1 MLALASIVVSLVLWQ
16 LIGMALIAWKDVP
29 FPLPGPTLL
38 RLWKLALGEP
48 LLEHSLWRHIGDSLQ
63 RWWIG
68 FAIGTAIGLMLAAMA
83 GLSPVLER
91 LIMPAVYT
99 LQLVPCVAWIPVAL
113 LLFGVGSG
121 AAIFMSVIAA
131 VTPIAI
137 NVLAGVKS
145 VNPAIIRVAQ
155 MCGLRG
161 ARMFTA
167 VLLPATLPHVISG
180 LRVGIAS
187 SWRLVVAGEMI
198 VGTATGLGYSIL
210 QARWTLDYQAAFACV
225 IVIALIGMIAEW
237 GIFARL
243 EKATL
248 QRWGV
253 VNE

>member
-1 MLALASIVVSLVLWQ
+1 MLAVASVVAGFVLWQ
-16 LIGMALIAWKDVP
+16 LVGMVLIWRKDIP
-29 FPLPGPTLL
+29 FPLPVPTLL
-38 RLWKLALGEP
+38 RLWRMALGEP
-48 LLEHSLWRHIGDSLQ
+48 LLEHSLWRHVADSLQ

-68 FAIGTAIGLMLAAMA
+68 FAIGTLIGLALAAMA
-83 GLSPVLER
+83 GLSSILER

-137 NVLAGVKS
+137 NVLAGIKS
-145 VNPAIIRVAQ
+145 VNPAVVRAAQ
-155 MCGLRG
+155 MCGVRG
-161 ARMFTA
+161 PRMFTW
-167 VLLPATLPHVISG
+167 VLLPACLPHVISG

-225 IVIALIGMIAEW
+225 LVIALIGMIAEW

-243 EKATL
+243 EQVTL
-248 QRWGV
+248 RRWGV
-253 VNE
+253 MAE